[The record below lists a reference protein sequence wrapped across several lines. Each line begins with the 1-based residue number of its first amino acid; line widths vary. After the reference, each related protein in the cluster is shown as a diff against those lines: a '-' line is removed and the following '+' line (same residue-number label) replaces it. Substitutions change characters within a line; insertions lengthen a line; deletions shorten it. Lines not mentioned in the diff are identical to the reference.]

1 MTLAARSPASWNYPE
16 SLDQAALLMA
26 IQQSEI
32 EEKLKSLPG
41 KPGVYLMKDAR
52 SRIIYV
58 GKTRALRQRIR
69 SYFQKNR
76 HRHTEPKAVA
86 LASRIHDFDYVVT
99 ESEADALLL
108 EDNLIKEHKPRYNV
122 MLRDDKSFPFIMLTN
137 EAFPRVVVTRN
148 VRQAGP
154 GTSVPTPT

>member
-1 MTLAARSPASWNYPE
+1 MTAKPT
-16 SLDQAALLMA
+16 
-26 IQQSEI
+26 EI

-41 KPGVYLMKDAR
+41 KPGVYLMKDTR

-76 HRHTEPKAVA
+76 HTEPKSVA

-108 EDNLIKEHKPRYNV
+108 EDHLIKEHRPRYNV

-137 EAFPRVVVTRN
+137 ETYPQSRGHAQRPAGRGPVT
-148 VRQAGP
+148 
-154 GTSVPTPT
+154 SDPTPM